1 MESMYYD
8 PRAPG
13 SFGGVDKL
21 RRYAAPHKQ
30 RKQVVEYLARQDAY
44 TLHKPSRKRFARR
57 RTYSKGIG
65 DLYQI
70 DLTDLTNLSTY
81 NDGYRYLLNCID
93 VFTKRA
99 WCVPLKT
106 KTGREVSNAFERILD
121 DRSCNM
127 VQSDKGTE
135 FVNSTFQSMLQ
146 RRGIK
151 FYTSE
156 NEDIKAAIV
165 ERFNRTLKEKMYRY
179 FTAKHTRRYA
189 DVLQDI
195 VHAYNHTCH
204 RSIGMAPADVTID
217 NEDVV
222 RSRLYPVQT
231 KLLDWK
237 FKVGDKVRIT
247 MQRRPFQKGYIGN
260 WSEEI
265 FVVGTR
271 MPTAPVTYKLKDLA
285 GDDIKGTFYSDELQI
300 VSKPDDA
307 LFDIEYIVKTRKR
320 AGKVEYLVKWRGYPT
335 KFNSWVEALT
345 RR

>member
-1 MESMYYD
+1 METVYHD

-13 SFGGVDKL
+13 SFGGVDTL
-21 RRYAAPHKQ
+21 RRYA
-30 RKQVVEYLARQDAY
+30 RKRRQDVVEYLAGQDAY
-44 TLHKPSRKRFARR
+44 TLHKPTRRRFARR

-70 DLTDLTNLSTY
+70 DLADLSNLSTY

-99 WCVPLKT
+99 WSVPLKT
-106 KTGREVSNAFERILD
+106 KTGREVTSAFERIVNE
-121 DRSCNM
+121 RPCNM

-156 NEDIKAAIV
+156 NEDIKAAV
-165 ERFNRTLKEKMYRY
+165 AERFNRTLKEKMYRY
-179 FTAKHTRRYA
+179 FTAKHTRRYI
-189 DVLQDI
+189 DVLQDLI
-195 VHAYNHTCH
+195 HAYNNTRHS
-204 RSIGMAPADVTID
+204 SIGMAPIDVTTD
-217 NEDVV
+217 NEHEV
-222 RSRLYPVQT
+222 RARLYPMQS
-231 KLLDWK
+231 KLLNWK
-237 FKVGDKVRIT
+237 FKVGDKVRIS
-247 MQRRPFQKGYIGN
+247 MQRRPFQKGYIGK

-265 FVVGTR
+265 FVVDVR

-285 GDDIKGTFYSDELQI
+285 GDDIKGTFYSDELQK

-307 LFDIEYIVKTRKR
+307 LFDIERIVKTRKR
-320 AGKVEYLVKWRGYPT
+320 VGKVEYLVKWRGYPE

-345 RR
+345 KR